1 MEHAATV
8 TRKRRRITARTA
20 LVALLSAYW
29 LSMFLGTHIAR
40 VPVSMAEQGDKLLHL
55 GGYGGL
61 AVLLLAWRIS
71 RGPASFRTVA
81 LIWLLIAGYG
91 AFDEITQPLVGRN
104 CDFADWIADLIGT
117 ALGLAVTWPVAS
129 RFFGRMR
136 PSA

>member
-8 TRKRRRITARTA
+8 TRKRRRITARMA

-40 VPVSMAEQGDKLLHL
+40 IPKSLADQSDKVLHL
-55 GGYGGL
+55 GGYCGL
-61 AVLLLAWRIS
+61 AVLLLTWRIS
-71 RGPASFRTVA
+71 RGQASFRTVA
-81 LIWLLIAGYG
+81 LIWLLIGGYG
-91 AFDEITQPLVGRN
+91 AFDEITQPLVGRQ
-104 CDFADWIADLIGT
+104 CDFADWITDLIGA

-129 RFFGRMR
+129 RLFGRMR